1 MKRIILVVCISLP
14 VAFVALIA
22 TPWIFGRPP
31 LTLSTDA
38 AGVITV
44 DVQTLGEYQTTVAR
58 IRVVEEKTG
67 AVVWEVRAKGIV
79 QIHTFQLRP
88 GANRADLA
96 GAAARFEVVTP
107 SAETFTLIPGQR
119 YTIEVWGG
127 DSWLSRNRE
136 TLEIPSA

>member
-67 AVVWEVRAKGIV
+67 AVVWEFGRKALCRSTRFNCALAPTA
-79 QIHTFQLRP
+79 QTWPERPPDLR
-88 GANRADLA
+88 
-96 GAAARFEVVTP
+96 
-107 SAETFTLIPGQR
+107 S
-119 YTIEVWGG
+119 
-127 DSWLSRNRE
+127 
-136 TLEIPSA
+136 